1 MLEHPQRCSVCDPAK
16 IFVTSK
22 FSYLLFSKQ
31 PVKLK
36 LGLEMDKS
44 IRIYS
49 LMRRGE
55 ACAQQAWLQL
65 ARERERERE
74 CFVFKPKLQ
83 NLESV
88 FTLPDDGAVF
98 VHLPGLSNFFR
109 VFSSF
114 LLLLLDCGV
123 VLFVSRK
130 EVLHFLCNGVL
141 VGMSLEKEAF
151 WFFL

>member
-44 IRIYS
+44 IRIDS

-65 ARERERERE
+65 ARGRERERERE
-74 CFVFKPKLQ
+74 SALSLILQ
-83 NLESV
+83 TEV
-88 FTLPDDGAVF
+88 AKFGVG
-98 VHLPGLSNFFR
+98 VHITG
-109 VFSSF
+109 
-114 LLLLLDCGV
+114 
-123 VLFVSRK
+123 
-130 EVLHFLCNGVL
+130 
-141 VGMSLEKEAF
+141 
-151 WFFL
+151 

>member
-44 IRIYS
+44 IRIDS

-65 ARERERERE
+65 ARGRERERERE
-74 CFVFKPKLQ
+74 SALSLILQTEVAKFGVGVHITGWWCSVRSSSWLIQFLSSLLFFPSRFPSPSSSWLWSCFVC
-83 NLESV
+83 
-88 FTLPDDGAVF
+88 
-98 VHLPGLSNFFR
+98 LSERGFPFP
-109 VFSSF
+109 
-114 LLLLLDCGV
+114 
-123 VLFVSRK
+123 
-130 EVLHFLCNGVL
+130 
-141 VGMSLEKEAF
+141 M
-151 WFFL
+151 

>member
-44 IRIYS
+44 IRIDS
-49 LMRRGE
+49 LMVNKLG
-55 ACAQQAWLQL
+55 CNL
-65 ARERERERE
+65 RERERERE

>member
-44 IRIYS
+44 IRIDS
-49 LMRRGE
+49 LMVNKLG
-55 ACAQQAWLQL
+55 CNL
-65 ARERERERE
+65 RERERERE

-114 LLLLLDCGV
+114 LLGFLLLLLLDCGV

-130 EVLHFLCNGVL
+130 EVFHFLCNGVL

-151 WFFL
+151 WFFP